1 MMASPRIAAT
11 SSTVI
16 SGSGFAIAKMIG
28 SRAIDADHV
37 AREGALDGEAEGD
50 VGAVERLGEGAG
62 RRLDRVRRL
71 PLVHALGAAAVHDAL
86 GVAEDDVVRL
96 EAERL
101 QELDRGDARRAGAVD
116 DELRRLDVA
125 AGEMERVDEA
135 GRGDDRRA
143 VLVVMEDGDVH
154 QLAQAL
160 LDDEALR
167 RLDVLEVD
175 AAEGR
180 RQVAHAVDDR
190 VRVLG
195 ADLEVEGV
203 DVGEALEQHRLAFH
217 HRLRGDG
224 AAVAEAEDRGAVRDH
239 RDEVALGGVVEGEV
253 RVLGDRQHRHRD
265 ARRIGERQIAL
276 RRHRLRRHDLELAR
290 PPMRV
295 ELQRLLVREGRA
307 RAPRRRGVVHRG
319 ELSVCFR

>member
-1 MMASPRIAAT
+1 M
-11 SSTVI
+11 
-16 SGSGFAIAKMIG
+16 
-28 SRAIDADHV
+28 
-37 AREGALDGEAEGD
+37 
-50 VGAVERLGEGAG
+50 
-62 RRLDRVRRL
+62 
-71 PLVHALGAAAVHDAL
+71 
-86 GVAEDDVVRL
+86 VRL

-101 QELDRGDARRAGAVD
+101 QELDRGDARSARAVD

-125 AGEMERVDEA
+125 PGEMERVDEA
-135 GRGDDRRA
+135 GRRDDRRA

-307 RAPRRRGVVHRG
+307 RAPRRRGVVHGSFGLFSLKFSRRLDCTAAGVSRSRAGCPRPLDSGRATRG
-319 ELSVCFR
+319 VPGPVLGSPDEHRCRPRPWPRRARPAGGGPARPPGTPKRPTMMRARAR